1 MDKMTFTMTIEVEK
15 RHLDGLD
22 HVNNLEYLKWGET
35 IAKKHWEFLIKDTQL
50 DQHIWVILKHEIEY
64 KKEGRLSDKITVN
77 TWVGETSALKSI
89 RHFEFYRGEEMLAK
103 MATTFCLFSLES
115 RRPMKISERI
125 RNILL
130 PSD

>member
-50 DQHIWVILKHEIEY
+50 DEHIWVILKHEIEY